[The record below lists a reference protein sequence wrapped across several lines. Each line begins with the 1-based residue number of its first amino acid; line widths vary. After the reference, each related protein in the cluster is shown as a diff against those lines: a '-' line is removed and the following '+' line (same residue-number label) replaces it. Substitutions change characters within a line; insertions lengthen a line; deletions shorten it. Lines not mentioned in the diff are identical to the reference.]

1 MIRRTR
7 AKIVTVTISIV
18 MIFEVAMISFATFL
32 LYNNIKK
39 ESVDFVQSTVASA
52 VSIITPEGNV
62 LVRFD
67 RPEGEPEGEIERF
80 KTFVSA
86 YYNGDVAS
94 PYKEIVQ
101 NSSVYTDEEIKN
113 ISLTLVGKK
122 DGNGK
127 IDESFY
133 AKRTLDNGVVVMA
146 VIDCESELMMLVNF
160 ILRGLAVAIVGTICL
175 SMVVWWISY
184 FVTKPLKESI
194 ENEKRF
200 ISDTSHELKTPL
212 TIISANA
219 ELLDDNGGKEW
230 IDNIKFQTKRMQ
242 KLVGE
247 MLELSRLDENA
258 VIRRKIKHQHFSLS
272 DETLEVVMP
281 FDPIAYEKHIAFD
294 YDIDKNISIISD
306 PEDYKKVLGVL
317 VENAVKYTA
326 GEVRIALKKKGKSS
340 YLLTVY
346 NSGCGIKNE
355 DKARVF
361 ERFYRSDASRA
372 GTTGGSGLGL
382 AIAKELSD
390 KNNWKLSMSCQYDVY
405 TEFRLL
411 LKSE

>member
-7 AKIVTVTISIV
+7 VKIVTVTICIV
-18 MIFEVAMISFATFL
+18 MIFEVAMISFAAFL
-32 LYNNIKK
+32 LYNNVKK
-39 ESVDFVQSTVASA
+39 ESVDFVQSVVSSASSTV
-52 VSIITPEGNV
+52 TPDNKV

-67 RPEGEPEGEIERF
+67 RPEGEIEKF

-86 YYNGDVAS
+86 YYNGDLAS
-94 PYKEIVQ
+94 SYKEVIQ
-101 NSSVYTDEEIKN
+101 NSSVYTDEEIRN
-113 ISLTLVGKK
+113 ISLILVSKE

-127 IDESFY
+127 IDDSFY

-146 VIDCESELMMLVNF
+146 VIDCESELMMLLNF
-160 ILRGLAVAIVGTICL
+160 ILRGLAVAIVGTVGL
-175 SMVVWWISY
+175 ALVVWWISY
-184 FVTKPLKESI
+184 YVTKPLKESI

-230 IDNIKFQTKRMQ
+230 VDNIKFQTKRMQ

-258 VIRRKIKHQHFSLS
+258 VIRRKIKHEHFSLS

-294 YDIDKNISIISD
+294 YDIDKDISVISD
-306 PEDYKKVLGVL
+306 PEDYKKVIGVL

-326 GEVRIALKKKGKSS
+326 GEVRIALKKKSKSS
-340 YLLTVY
+340 CLLTVY

-355 DKARVF
+355 DRARVF

-390 KNNWKLSMSCQYDVY
+390 KNKWKLTLSCEYDVY

-411 LKSE
+411 IKSE

>member
-7 AKIVTVTISIV
+7 VKIVTVTICIV
-18 MIFEVAMISFATFL
+18 MIFEVAMIGFATFL

-39 ESVDFVQSTVASA
+39 ESVDFVQSVVSSASS
-52 VSIITPEGNV
+52 VITPDNRV
-62 LVRFD
+62 IVKFD
-67 RPEGEPEGEIERF
+67 RPEGEIEKF

-86 YYNGDVAS
+86 YYGGDVATA
-94 PYKEIVQ
+94 YKEVIQ
-101 NSSVYTDEEIKN
+101 NSSVYTEEEIRN
-113 ISLTLVGKK
+113 ISLVLVSKK
-122 DGNGK
+122 DGNGE
-127 IDESFY
+127 IDDSFY
-133 AKRTLDNGVVVMA
+133 AKRTLDNGVIVMA
-146 VIDCESELMMLVNF
+146 VIDCETELTMLVSF
-160 ILRGLAVAIVGTICL
+160 VLRGVAVAVFGTVGL
-175 SMVVWWISY
+175 ALVVWWISY
-184 FVTKPLKESI
+184 YVTKPLKESI

-219 ELLDDNGGKEW
+219 ELLEDNGNSEW
-230 IDNIKFQTKRMQ
+230 VDNIKYQTKRMQ

-258 VIRRKIKHQHFSLS
+258 VIRRKIKHEHFSLS

-281 FDPIAYEKHIAFD
+281 FDPIAYEKNIAFD
-294 YDIDKNISIISD
+294 YDIDKDISVISD
-306 PEDYKKVLGVL
+306 PEDYRKVLGVL

-326 GEVRIALKKKGKSS
+326 GEVRIALKKKGKNS

-355 DKARVF
+355 DRARVF

-372 GTTGGSGLGL
+372 GNTGGSGLGL

-390 KNNWKLSMSCQYDVY
+390 KNMWKLSLSCEYDVY

-411 LKSE
+411 IKSE